1 MGRSKDSV
9 CIDYSRYKDLRRY
22 DILKNTEA
30 RVVGHSEQGE
40 SGEVR
45 YKRLAHKNM
54 RQVRK
59 YETFYGT
66 ERNVDFF

>member
-1 MGRSKDSV
+1 M
-9 CIDYSRYKDLRRY
+9 
-22 DILKNTEA
+22 
-30 RVVGHSEQGE
+30 VGHSEQGE